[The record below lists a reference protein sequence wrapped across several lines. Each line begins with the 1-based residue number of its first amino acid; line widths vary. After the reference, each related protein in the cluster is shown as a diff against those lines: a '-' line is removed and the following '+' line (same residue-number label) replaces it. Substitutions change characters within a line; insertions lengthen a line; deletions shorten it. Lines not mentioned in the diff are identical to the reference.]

1 MQTPIQLPAVLLEL
15 KASEEEVVEPAS
27 LLTCWTRVT
36 PPVETGR
43 LVSEKFA
50 GVATPVTDAD
60 TLYGPPAVLLA
71 VNVAAVATPCVFV
84 VAVFI
89 PPANVPLAPLAGAA
103 KVTVAPLTGLFPESF
118 TVAWSRVANA
128 VPTVALCGVP
138 AVTVMLAGA
147 PARLVKEKL
156 AGVAAPDTDA
166 VTLYGPPA
174 VPLAVKVVAVATPC
188 AFVVAVF
195 TPPANAPLAPLA
207 GAIKVTV
214 APFTGLL
221 PESFTVAWNGVAN
234 AVLIVALCGVPAVAA
249 ILVPVPP
256 PVAGLNAARLAPQA
270 SGAPREAPAEIVPAV
285 VCI

>member
-43 LVSEKFA
+43 LVSEKF
-50 GVATPVTDAD
+50 
-60 TLYGPPAVLLA
+60 
-71 VNVAAVATPCVFV
+71 
-84 VAVFI
+84 
-89 PPANVPLAPLAGAA
+89 
-103 KVTVAPLTGLFPESF
+103 
-118 TVAWSRVANA
+118 
-128 VPTVALCGVP
+128 
-138 AVTVMLAGA
+138 
-147 PARLVKEKL
+147 

-214 APFTGLL
+214 APFTGLF

-249 ILVPVPP
+249 ILIPVPP
-256 PVAGLNAARLAPQA
+256 PVAGLNAARLAPHL
-270 SGAPREAPAEIVPAV
+270 S
-285 VCI
+285 